1 MYINDF
7 DEYQQAMRKINLN
20 ESSLPMY
27 KGRLIESVDA
37 YNKCRMILNCPEMY
51 KAHRFCYNIDWD
63 NVDESVEEKIDKLYE
78 CGKNR
83 GFLHDE
89 VCDDG
94 ECADESCCD
103 ESAKE
108 DDLGAFEGVTE
119 AAEEEEPK
127 EEPVEEPEAE

>member
-20 ESSLPMY
+20 ESSLPTF
-27 KGRLIESVDA
+27 KGRLIESVDV
-37 YNKCRMILNCPEMY
+37 YNKCRQILECPEMY

-63 NVDESVEEKIDKLYE
+63 NVDECVEEKINKLYE

-83 GFLHDE
+83 GFIHDE
-89 VCDDG
+89 TCDNE

-103 ESAKE
+103 ESTK
-108 DDLGAFEGVTE
+108 DVDLGALEGVTE
-119 AAEEEEPK
+119 ASEDDETK
-127 EEPVEEPEAE
+127 EETVEDPKA